1 MAFDFD
7 SGVGSGGSGLSESY
21 ETVNKNI
28 KAYPY
33 QIFYSGSVV
42 SSIKYTT
49 PSGDVDK
56 TFAYTGDSLTSV
68 TLSGAT
74 PGGISLTKTLSY
86 TGDDLTSIGY
96 S

>member
-7 SGVGSGGSGLSESY
+7 SGVGSSGSGISESY

-33 QIFYSGSVV
+33 DVSYIDGLVSVI
-42 SSIKYTT
+42 SYDT
-49 PSGDVDK
+49 PSGAVNK
-56 TFAYTGDSLTSV
+56 TFAYSSGKLSSV

-74 PGGISLTKTLSY
+74 PGGIDLVKTFTY
-86 TGDDLTSIGY
+86 IGDSVSEVIY